1 MSATHLP
8 ALIASLFNLGGP
20 DLIIILLMLVLM
32 AAPVVGIVLLV
43 IYLNRRKPAQ
53 PPPSL
58 PMAASVAER
67 LKHLEQL
74 KQQSLISDTE
84 YEEQRSRIITG
95 V

>member
-1 MSATHLP
+1 MHISKTTSGDTHE
-8 ALIASLFNLGGP
+8 
-20 DLIIILLMLVLM
+20 LVVSGRVDGEGVRR
-32 AAPVVGIVLLV
+32 PRRV
-43 IYLNRRKPAQ
+43 NRRKPAQ